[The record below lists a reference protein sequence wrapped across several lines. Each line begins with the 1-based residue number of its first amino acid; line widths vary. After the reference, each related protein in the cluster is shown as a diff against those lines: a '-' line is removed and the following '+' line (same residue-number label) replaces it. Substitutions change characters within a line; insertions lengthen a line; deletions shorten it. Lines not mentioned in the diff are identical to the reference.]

1 MIKQQILKYFQNQ
14 KNQFDLNFEP
24 AFSIA
29 NEKAIHDMRVSIK
42 RLRLIYRFLDFVS
55 DKQFCTKK
63 KSKLLVNVFK
73 SAGPLRD
80 AQIQLSILEELK
92 EDLKS
97 NYPNLNEFLNIKLKE
112 GIKKFREKGVT
123 FNVNEIDQLFNF
135 SEAVLKIIIDFPDLQ
150 QAFEN
155 YKNNR
160 QQKIQT
166 LLKSAKNKIDFHQIR
181 KRIKDLTYLAEIQQI
196 QIEKPNNEV
205 IHLKQL
211 GKKLGDWHDLEV
223 FLNELNS
230 IKSKQKKTGDDIE
243 KIEVKLKQQQEKIID
258 EFYLRYNE
266 FS

>member
-14 KNQFDLNFEP
+14 KNQFDLNFKP

-55 DKQFCTKK
+55 DKQFCAKK
-63 KSKLLVNVFK
+63 KSKLLVNIFK

-80 AQIQLSILEELK
+80 VQIQLSILEELK

-155 YKNNR
+155 YKKNR

-166 LLKSAKNKIDFHQIR
+166 LLKNAKNKVDFHQVR

-196 QIEKPNNEV
+196 QIEKPNDEV
-205 IHLKQL
+205 IHLKLL
-211 GKKLGDWHDLEV
+211 GKKLGDWHDIEV
-223 FLNELNS
+223 FLNELSSVNY
-230 IKSKQKKTGDDIE
+230 KQTKTTGDFKEI
-243 KIEVKLKQQQEKIID
+243 KTKLKQQQQVIID
-258 EFYLRYNE
+258 QFYLEYHG